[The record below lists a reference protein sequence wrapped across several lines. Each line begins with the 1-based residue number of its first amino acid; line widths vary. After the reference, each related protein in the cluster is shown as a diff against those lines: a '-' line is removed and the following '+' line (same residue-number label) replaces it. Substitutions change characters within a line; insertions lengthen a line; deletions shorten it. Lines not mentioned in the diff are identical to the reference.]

1 MAPHMKHVFKDRH
14 TPLYSQVATLLRHRI
29 SSAIWKKGEQLPV
42 IEALMQEFSV
52 ARTTVRQA
60 LALLEDEGLI
70 QRSRGKGTFVTNTPD
85 QPSWLTLDTSW
96 TSFLRS
102 LEGNWSKL
110 VEVRNEVSH
119 PDLDV
124 GLGVPAPSYRMISRV
139 HGSGDRAYADMCIHL
154 DQRCYQLAPKRFEA
168 EFIIPVME
176 SLPEIEIATAKQV
189 LTIGVADFDIAE
201 RLEIAVNSPV
211 GMLRRVLC
219 DKDGTAIYIGDITYR
234 GDLVRLEMNLNR

>member
-1 MAPHMKHVFKDRH
+1 MGLDMHHAFKDRH
-14 TPLYSQVATLLRHRI
+14 TPLYTQVATLLRHRI
-29 SSAIWKKGEQLPV
+29 SSSVWKRGEQLPV
-42 IEALMQEFSV
+42 IETLMAEFGV

-60 LALLEDEGLI
+60 LALLEDEDLI
-70 QRSRGKGTFVTNTPD
+70 VRSRGKGTFVTNAPE
-85 QPSWLTLDTSW
+85 QPSWLTLNTSW

-110 VEVRNEVSH
+110 VEVRDEVSH
-119 PDLDV
+119 PDLDIS
-124 GLGVPAPSYRMISRV
+124 LGVPAPSYRMISRV
-139 HGSGDRAYADMCIHL
+139 HGSDDRPYADVRIHL
-154 DQRCYQLAPKRFEA
+154 DQRCYKLAPKRFEA

-176 SLPEIEIATAKQV
+176 SLPEIEISSAKQV

-201 RLEIAVNSPV
+201 RLEIPVNSPV

-219 DKDGTAIYIGDITYR
+219 DEEGTAIYIGDITYR